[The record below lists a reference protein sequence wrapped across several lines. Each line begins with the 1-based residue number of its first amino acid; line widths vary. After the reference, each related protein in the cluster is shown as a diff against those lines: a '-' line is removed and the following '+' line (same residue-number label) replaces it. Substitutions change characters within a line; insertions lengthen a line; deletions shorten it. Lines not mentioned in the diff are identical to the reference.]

1 MNNAELEQSEEMQM
15 EGGQAELQNAEVEA
29 NSEGMA
35 TLTGGRRRRNRSRSR
50 SRGSR
55 KSKSKSA
62 KKSRSRSK
70 GSKKQRKTKK
80 GGSYKS
86 GAVGT
91 AAAPLL
97 LLGMQQVMAKKL
109 GKNKKSRKSK
119 RGSRKH

>member
-50 SRGSR
+50 GSR

-80 GGSYKS
+80 GGSFKS

-109 GKNKKSRKSK
+109 GKNKKSRKGK

>member
-1 MNNAELEQSEEMQM
+1 MNNAELEQPEEMPM
-15 EGGQAELQNAEVEA
+15 EGGKAHLNEDEVEVEEMT
-29 NSEGMA
+29 S
-35 TLTGGRRRRNRSRSR
+35 LTGGRRRRRNRSRSR
-50 SRGSR
+50 GSK

-62 KKSRSRSK
+62 KRSRSRSK

>member
-15 EGGQAELQNAEVEA
+15 EGGQAELQNSEVEA

-35 TLTGGRRRRNRSRSR
+35 TLTGGRRRRNRSR

-80 GGSYKS
+80 GGSFKS